1 MKSINSALVLGATG
15 LVGKAL
21 VTQLLCDPRY
31 NKVICLVR
39 KPLKN
44 SDYVDPQH
52 KLEPIVIDFNTLQD
66 YRGYFTAEHIY
77 VCLGTTIKQA
87 KTKTAFRKVDFE
99 YVHIAAQLARAQQSK
114 SFVWISAVGANAKSK
129 SFYLRVKGE
138 LENAILAM
146 PNLRNPSAVR
156 PSLLLGERPQTRHGE
171 KVGAWF
177 GQLVA
182 PLLFGRL
189 AKYKPVSAETVA
201 SHMINL
207 QVFE

>member
-21 VTQLLCDPRY
+21 VTQLLADPRY
-31 NKVICLVR
+31 NKIICLVR
-39 KPLKN
+39 KPLK
-44 SDYVDPQH
+44 SRDYVDPQD
-52 KLEPIVIDFNTLQD
+52 KLEPIVIDFNALQD
-66 YRGYFTAEHIY
+66 YRGYFGADHIY

-87 KTKTAFRKVDFE
+87 KTKAAFRKVDFE
-99 YVHIAAQLARAQQSK
+99 YIHIAAQLAGSQQSK
-114 SFVWISAVGANAKSK
+114 SFVWISSVGANAKSK

-146 PNLRNPSAVR
+146 PNLKNPSAVR
-156 PSLLLGERPQTRHGE
+156 PSLLLGKRE
-171 KVGAWF
+171 KPRFAEKIGAWF
-177 GQLVA
+177 GRLIA

-189 AKYKPVSAETVA
+189 AKYKPVSAAQVA
-201 SHMINL
+201 AQMINL